1 MEVARMTNAGN
12 KKLLVVLLALALFA
26 CSVMALG
33 GTFAT
38 QVDYL
43 NKDLEKDFSYNK
55 KLDYN
60 VDIQFYAPEGN
71 EEYKDFL
78 KVSPLN
84 GTVWCPGYTKIVYLK
99 VTNNEAFPVD
109 CELGMTVDQSGFGE
123 TLKYAVIYG
132 LKPNAEDHPS
142 DWKSFN
148 NRANET
154 GTLIKQGNLET
165 KDYSHTV
172 FDRAVFASSET
183 NSQYFALAIHMD
195 ENATNQYQNAE
206 LDLTFHF
213 RVNADNKPS
222 PEPTDTDSTTPQ

>member
-1 MEVARMTNAGN
+1 MTNAGN

-33 GTFAT
+33 STFAT
-38 QVDYL
+38 QVKYEGEEVSL
-43 NKDLEKDFSYNK
+43 AGNGM
-55 KLDYN
+55 LDYK
-60 VDIQFYAPEGN
+60 VDIQFYTPEGN
-71 EEYKDFL
+71 KDFL

-142 DWKSFN
+142 DWNAFYDN
-148 NRANET
+148 ANVK
-154 GTLIKQGNLET
+154 GTLKVQDKLDS